1 MSGQRRIQAILF
13 DMDDTLIDWSGFTAD
28 YQVFM
33 RPHLENVYTYLAK
46 QAYSLPDLDTFC
58 DQYTETVIA
67 HWGEAKKTWYAVSLD
82 HVLHDFLQTLQLDVS
97 QIDTHALMN
106 AYNAQPIPD
115 VVPFADTVPVLK
127 KLRERDYKLGLV
139 TNSMMP
145 MWMRDIELEAY
156 ELIDYFDARITSGD
170 TGYIKPHPYIYEEA
184 LRLLDVQPAEAVF
197 VGDRPDYDIA
207 GANEAGLTSV
217 LMSPSYLNR
226 ELNNVQPDHI
236 ISCLSELLPILEA
249 LEETDEG

>member
-13 DMDDTLIDWSGFTAD
+13 DMDDTLIDWSGLTAD
-28 YQVFM
+28 FQVLM
-33 RPHLENVYTYLAK
+33 RPHLDNVYTYLAE
-46 QAYSLPDLDTFC
+46 QEFSLPDPDAFC
-58 DQYTETVIA
+58 DQYTKTVIA
-67 HWGEAKKTWYAVSLD
+67 HWSEAKKTWYAVSFG
-82 HVLHDFLQTLQLDVS
+82 HVLQDFLQTLQLDVS

-106 AYNAQPIPD
+106 AYNAQPIPE
-115 VVPFADTVPVLK
+115 VVPFADTIPVLK
-127 KLRERDYKLGLV
+127 ELREKDYKLGLV

-156 ELIDYFDARITSGD
+156 DIIDYFDARITSGD
-170 TGYIKPHPYIYEEA
+170 TGYIKPHPFIYQEA
-184 LRLLDVQPAEAVF
+184 LRLLDVQPAAAVF

-217 LMSPSYLNR
+217 LMSPPYLDR

-236 ISCLSELLPILEA
+236 INCLSELLPILEA
-249 LEETDEG
+249 LEETDKL